1 MIVLAIDKP
10 YPVADARIAVA
21 LLCGTL
27 HYIPVALICFALEI
41 LLLIV
46 GGIAGSMVL
55 SLQVV
60 GTPATTADAHT
71 YAMTTDPADP
81 SSSSEEDDGDVS
93 DAESQD
99 DVDESASTVESKH
112 EDEEDGDEPDVE
124 SSSGEDD
131 AASDDE
137 DFKEDEDVQEGV
149 EEQSSDAESEKA
161 SPRRPSKEKTA
172 NEYYENPDLYGLRRS
187 VGTLLSTLL
196 PLIIGLIVTQ

>member
-1 MIVLAIDKP
+1 MIVLAIDRA
-10 YPVADARIAVA
+10 YPVADACIGVA
-21 LLCGTL
+21 LLWGTF
-27 HYIPVALICFALEI
+27 HYIPVPLICFALEI
-41 LLLIV
+41 LLLMV

-60 GTPATTADAHT
+60 GTPATIADTHT
-71 YAMTTDPADP
+71 YAITTGHADP
-81 SSSSEEDDGDVS
+81 SSSSEEDDVDVS
-93 DAESQD
+93 DVEPQD
-99 DVDESASTVESKH
+99 DVDESASTIGSKH

-124 SSSGEDD
+124 SSSGGDD
-131 AASDDE
+131 AASDDD
-137 DFKEDEDVQEGV
+137 DFEEDEDVQEGV

-196 PLIIGLIVTQ
+196 PLITGLIVTQ